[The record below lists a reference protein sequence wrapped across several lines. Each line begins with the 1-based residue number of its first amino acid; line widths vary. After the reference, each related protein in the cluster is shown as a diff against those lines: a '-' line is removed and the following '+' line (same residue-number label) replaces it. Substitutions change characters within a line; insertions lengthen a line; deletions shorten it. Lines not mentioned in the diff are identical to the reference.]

1 MAIAPN
7 LGAGTVDNPPI
18 KLPIGVLT
26 AETITT
32 FVHDIYNISL
42 SSKFNHFK
50 TNFDFHLSII
60 FFLKYFSFYFKL
72 YV

>member
-7 LGAGTVDNPPI
+7 LGGTDNPPI

-32 FVHDIYNISL
+32 LLFMI
-42 SSKFNHFK
+42 F
-50 TNFDFHLSII
+50 II
-60 FFLKYFSFYFKL
+60 LVYLANLIILKQILIFI
-72 YV
+72 